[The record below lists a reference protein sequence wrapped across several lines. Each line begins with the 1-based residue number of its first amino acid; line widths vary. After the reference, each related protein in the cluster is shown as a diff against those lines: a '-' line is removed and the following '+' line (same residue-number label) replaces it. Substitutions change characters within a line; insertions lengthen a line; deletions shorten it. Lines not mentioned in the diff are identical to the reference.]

1 MLLRCLPILLAGGCS
16 WLHRGGASPLSPLSV
31 AGDSVLL
38 EVLFVRLPPAE
49 IDRYLPLWNDVD
61 EQQLPIASRQR
72 LAANGFRVGLVA
84 SRLPPLLEGL
94 LNQEEVP
101 KPTNAPKPPK
111 PANGERMVDVGKEP
125 TVRGYQRQVRVGEPR
140 EIVPGQKDPYPQLTV
155 LIRNDDGD
163 VTGEVFKKAKPM
175 FVERVYPTKDGRVR
189 LELLPE
195 IVYGDPQKQF
205 LPGDDGTL
213 QFQVLPPR
221 KAFDRL
227 RIEATLAPGQS
238 LLIGGR
244 PEHEGSLGSR
254 YFTEPS
260 ADGPRQQLL
269 LIRLAQAKDDHLFVD
284 DTADGN
290 GN

>member
-1 MLLRCLPILLAGGCS
+1 MLRLAPLLLACGCS
-16 WLHRGGASPLSPLSV
+16 WLHRSGSSPLTPLSV
-31 AGDSVLL
+31 AGDTVLL
-38 EVLFVRLPPAE
+38 EVLFVRLPTAE
-49 IDRYLPLWNDVD
+49 VDRYLPLWNDVD
-61 EQQLPIASRQR
+61 EQQLSIESRQR

-94 LNQEEVP
+94 LNQEDVP
-101 KPTNAPKPPK
+101 KPRNNSNDPK
-111 PANGERMVDVGKEP
+111 PANGERMVEVGKEP

-140 EIVPGQKDPYPQLTV
+140 EIVPGQKDPHPKLTV
-155 LIRNDDGD
+155 LLRNDDGD

-175 FVERVYPTKDGRVR
+175 FVERVYPTNDGRVR

-213 QFQVLPPR
+213 QFQVVPPR
-221 KAFDRL
+221 KAFELL
-227 RIEATLAPGQS
+227 RIDATLAPGQS

-244 PEHEGSLGSR
+244 PGHEGSLGSQ

-260 ADGPRQQLL
+260 ADGPRQQLVI
-269 LIRLAQAKDDHLFVD
+269 IRFAQAKDDHLFVD
-284 DTADGN
+284 DAPDGI